1 MRTSKIWGKG
11 IGSMQIP
18 ADKGEGVKI
27 GQNLAG
33 VFYGWPLAPYQK
45 GTSQESTCHSISKFY
60 V

>member
-45 GTSQESTCHSISKFY
+45 GTSQESTCHW
-60 V
+60 